1 MDTNDLVWIAWTCD
15 VYQYALMTDDSKEQA
30 RLPGWIFLI
39 PVTIIVAALT
49 WFIVANAG
57 R

>member
-1 MDTNDLVWIAWTCD
+1 MTNL
-15 VYQYALMTDDSKEQA
+15 SKEQA
-30 RLPGWIFLI
+30 RLPGWVFLI
-39 PVTIIVAALT
+39 PVAIIVALLT